1 MNFFS
6 LSNPHFYIAIAISL
20 LNGIL
25 LCFVANKPFQ
35 MLQLSNYKLSG
46 YNAWLKDTKI
56 KFFGRLTMLAFLS
69 IISVLVTNALLD
81 GFGNGYYS
89 YLGLVF
95 YIYFNIIFILNISK
109 IPQKTPLKQT
119 RRMNRLIATTFV
131 LLATLS
137 FILIA
142 IFTEFVP
149 FVKFGVVVL
158 TPICVPILVG
168 IAHVINLPLENHI
181 RSNYIKKAK
190 RKLEKMPGLIKIGIT
205 GSYGKTTTKHI
216 LNVLLS
222 KKYSVCMTPHSFNT
236 PMGLTKVVIK
246 YLKKENQILIAE
258 MGARNVGDIKY
269 LCDLINPKH
278 AIITAVAS
286 QHLATF
292 GSLDNIAKTKN
303 ELVHAITDGY
313 VVFNAQSQG
322 ALNLYEK
329 CDKEK
334 YLSGINYNKA
344 FCNIEN
350 IKANATGSEFDLI
363 IDGEKI
369 NCKTKL
375 IGEQFIEDIA
385 MASAMAYKLGVSLKE
400 IADGISTLKPMAHR
414 MELVNNNNGLTIIDN
429 SYNSSVE
436 SSKASLKTISMFN
449 GNKIIITPGIV
460 EMGAKEYEVNVD
472 FGKNIA
478 EVCSKV
484 IIVNKVNLDAIK
496 QGLLEAGFDEE
507 NIYEAENLKLASQM
521 LPKLTNFG
529 DVVLFE
535 NDLPD
540 NYT

>member
-131 LLATLS
+131 LVSGLS

-142 IFTEFVP
+142 IFTEYVP

-158 TPICVPILVG
+158 TPVCVQILVG
-168 IAHVINLPLENHI
+168 IAHVINLPMENQI

-303 ELVHAITDGY
+303 ELVQAITNGY

-334 YLSGINYNKA
+334 YLSGINCNKA

-521 LPKLTNFG
+521 LPKLTNSG